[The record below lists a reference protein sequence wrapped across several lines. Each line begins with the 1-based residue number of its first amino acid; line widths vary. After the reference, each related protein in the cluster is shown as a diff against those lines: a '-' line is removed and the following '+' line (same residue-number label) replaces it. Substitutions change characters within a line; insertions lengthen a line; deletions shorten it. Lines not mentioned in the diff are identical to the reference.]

1 MRFVVISVLIYL
13 VGSIIF
19 CIPSIMAETVK
30 IPVYEIAPVKTIELK
45 CVGAEYGIKIPVP
58 ERWNV
63 KTATLKFGYV
73 NSSAL
78 LAQNSRLVVKLNGH
92 PLAQITLNPVAPE
105 GEVVL
110 SLPSRLLEPGYND
123 LNFKVSQHYTL
134 ECEHPCAPE
143 LWTTLKLDEASIEME
158 YELKPVPLR
167 LSSVSDYLFD
177 PKIFPR
183 GEVNIITEEMNSDFV
198 SIASTVA
205 SGIALR
211 FDYRNVV
218 FGLSSEL
225 KQNRDNILIGT
236 KGFVEAFLS
245 SASLKVEGPFLKIA
259 HLPVKESTSST
270 TEGEKAESNKAHAVI
285 VVSGMNL
292 DEVRLAAKAL
302 AVISYPF
309 PNTDEM
315 EVKQISL
322 PEVNPYT
329 GRSIISLGSEY
340 SFKTLSLASHT
351 FKGMISEGRDLS
363 FRLPTDLLIE
373 PNLFAELSLHLVYGA
388 GMRSDS
394 VLNILLNGE
403 NINAIHLDNP
413 NGAVYRDYKV
423 PIPTYLFRR
432 GNNVISF
439 QAVLTP
445 SVTGHCELI
454 QTENLFLSLFDDSS
468 FRFPDMPH
476 WVDLPRMELFFE
488 DGYPFTRWPDGRET
502 AFYIAQSDF
511 KTVSSALNLIGLMSQ
526 KIGYP
531 LFKVNI
537 GFDKPDNWKGDI
549 IVMGQTKSV
558 PEDLQARAPLKL
570 ISPAI
575 ASYPLLKNLRQEAV
589 GSKWEQLKSSFL
601 DKPGSIVF
609 AAPPTNNSSGGEMGG
624 LGSDRGAIMAFQ
636 SPYESGRT
644 VLVVTASS
652 EDDLEKTSRA
662 ILNPSVQGKS
672 RGDITLVALD
682 SQDYT
687 VSSLQVGERYYSG
700 KLGRGNMLKSY
711 IGTHSWF
718 LFLLVLLSVAF
729 MTLTVYYLLKKQRQR
744 RLGSA

>member
-1 MRFVVISVLIYL
+1 
-13 VGSIIF
+13 
-19 CIPSIMAETVK
+19 
-30 IPVYEIAPVKTIELK
+30 
-45 CVGAEYGIKIPVP
+45 
-58 ERWNV
+58 
-63 KTATLKFGYV
+63 
-73 NSSAL
+73 
-78 LAQNSRLVVKLNGH
+78 
-92 PLAQITLNPVAPE
+92 
-105 GEVVL
+105 
-110 SLPSRLLEPGYND
+110 LEPGYND
-123 LNFKVSQHYTL
+123 LTFAVSQHYTL

-143 LWTTLKLDEASIEME
+143 LWTTLELDEAFIEME

-198 SIASTVA
+198 SVASTVA

-211 FDYRNVV
+211 FDYRNAV
-218 FGLSSEL
+218 FSLSSEL

-236 KGFVEAFLS
+236 KGFVESFLNS
-245 SASLKVEGPFLKIA
+245 TDLKVEGPFLKIA
-259 HLPVKESTSST
+259 HLPVKESPTST
-270 TEGEKAESNKAHAVI
+270 TEKEKAESNKGHAVVI
-285 VVSGMNL
+285 VSGKNL
-292 DEVRLAAKAL
+292 DEVRLAARAL

-309 PNTDEM
+309 PNTDAM
-315 EVKQISL
+315 EVKEISL
-322 PEVNPYT
+322 PEVYPYT
-329 GRSIISLGSEY
+329 GRSILSPGSEY
-340 SFKTLSLASHT
+340 SFKTLSLANHT
-351 FKGMISEGRDLS
+351 FKGMVSENRELS

-394 VLNILLNGE
+394 ALNILLNGE
-403 NINAIHLDNP
+403 NISAIHLDNP
-413 NGAVYRDYKV
+413 NGAVYSDYKV

-445 SVTGHCELI
+445 SITGHCELI

-488 DGYPFTRWPDGRET
+488 DGFPFTRWPDGRET

-511 KTVSSALNLIGLMSQ
+511 KTVGAALNLIGLMSQ

-531 LFKVNI
+531 LFKINI

-549 IVMGQTKSV
+549 IVLGQTKSI
-558 PEDLQARAPLKL
+558 PEDLQTRAPLKL
-570 ISPAI
+570 VSPTI
-575 ASYPLLKNLRQEAV
+575 ASYPLLQNLNKEKV
-589 GSKWEQLKSSFL
+589 GSKWEQLKNAFL
-601 DKPGSIVF
+601 DQSQSIVS
-609 AAPPTNNSSGGEMGG
+609 AAPPADTAFSDQTGS
-624 LGSDRGAIMAFQ
+624 LGSDRGALMGFQ

-644 VLVVTASS
+644 VLLVTASS

-672 RGDITLVALD
+672 RGDIALVALD
-682 SQDYT
+682 SRDYA

-700 KLGRGNMLKSY
+700 KLGKGDKLKSY
-711 IGTHSWF
+711 IGAHSWF
-718 LFLLVLLSVAF
+718 LFLSVGLSVIF
-729 MTLTVYYLLKKQRQR
+729 MTLTIYYLLKKQRQR
-744 RLGSA
+744 RLGGA